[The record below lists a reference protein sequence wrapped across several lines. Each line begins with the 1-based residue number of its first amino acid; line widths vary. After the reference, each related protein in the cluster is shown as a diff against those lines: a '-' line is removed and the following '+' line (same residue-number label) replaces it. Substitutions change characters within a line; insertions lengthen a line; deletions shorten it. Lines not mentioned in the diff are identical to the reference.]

1 MRFDTTPHTLYWGID
16 RHVDWMYCCVIDA
29 KGEGRVHQHMRPTPQ
44 AFLHAVPPC
53 REEVVVGVEGLGPWD
68 WRAELGADE
77 GLPFVLGHARYRRA
91 IHGGTATNDRLDA
104 HQRAALRRGGLLPQ
118 ADVDPRRMRATRALW
133 RRRHPRR
140 HTPAEVDAPIQ
151 HTGRPSHRGA
161 PVGRMAKPQNRRGLL
176 ARGEHAGVQQTIAV
190 DLALVACDEP
200 LRAAV
205 ARDLEPTAHRHAPVA
220 VARWRP
226 IPGVGNILALVRRYA
241 SEQIARFPRG
251 QACVSDARLVKRAK
265 ASHGQRHGTRGKKIG
280 HAQLTWAFS
289 AAAGRFLKPTEAA
302 QKSLATLATT
312 PGTGQALASLAPTRG
327 RAVSCRLTHHLAC
340 DQATC
345 RALEGWRAR
354 TRRAAHGRP
363 RGQRHPPCAPHRA
376 LLRVGHEPA
385 PTVPGPHGHP
395 GILWR

>member
-1 MRFDTTPHTLYWGID
+1 
-16 RHVDWMYCCVIDA
+16 MYCCVIDA

-140 HTPAEVDAPIQ
+140 HTRAEVDAPIQ

-289 AAAGRFLKPTEAA
+289 AAAGSTERH
-302 QKSLATLATT
+302 ATRDVRRRRQLRRTRAE
-312 PGTGQALASLAPTRG
+312 GLAPSHKTHRQDNRPELGNKLAATAHREGVATRCPDP
-327 RAVSCRLTHHLAC
+327 AVPKRLAVDRTLLDASERLLPDLERDRVRTAKAPEAQPCSRLRSIPGSGQILA
-340 DQATC
+340 
-345 RALEGWRAR
+345 RV
-354 TRRAAHGRP
+354 RR
-363 RGQRHPPCAPHRA
+363 
-376 LLRVGHEPA
+376 
-385 PTVPGPHGHP
+385 
-395 GILWR
+395 